1 MRDLRVPFL
10 ASFEGLRGFAALGIF
25 VYHFHH
31 VRAFDALTS
40 KAPVFFGQGWMFV
53 DLFFVLSGWVMAH
66 VYFARLS
73 QRNRADVAGFMV
85 ARVARLYPLHVTVV
99 LTWFFLFHVPGGDGL
114 DRGTLSTLASQLSMT
129 FTWGDLAT
137 RPFVAPTWSISAEFA
152 AYLLFP
158 LLVWAGLPATRLRAV
173 ALICCGLAG
182 YVLLHGAFETIH
194 VITGMAPVRAISGFV
209 IGVGMWKLIGC
220 ARTHGRVRLLELLA
234 LAAFAATILS
244 GMFSFGFLATGILL
258 VGAVSNDKGTIA
270 RIFQIKAFQL
280 LGRLSFSMY
289 MWHWFVIV
297 AFQNLSV
304 SFSAAEGLVVLA
316 ATVIGVLIWSEL
328 SVRYIE
334 QPMGRALKSRLKHVT
349 YTPSLQFCGMKS
361 LNHDTDA
368 QNSL

>member
-66 VYFARLS
+66 VYFAKLS
-73 QRNRADVAGFMV
+73 HRKWSDVAGFMV

-99 LTWFFLFHVPGGDGL
+99 LSWFIIFHVLGGDGL
-114 DRGTLSTLASQLSMT
+114 DSGTLSRLASQLSMT

-158 LLVWAGLPATRLRAV
+158 VLVWAGVPATRLRAI
-173 ALICCGLAG
+173 ALILGGVAG
-182 YVLLHGAFETIH
+182 YVLLHSAFGTIH
-194 VITGMAPVRAISGFV
+194 VITGMAPVRAIAGFV
-209 IGVGMWKLIGC
+209 IGVGMWKLVGDSQTLAN
-220 ARTHGRVRLLELLA
+220 ARILEALA
-234 LAAFAATILS
+234 LVVFTGTVLT
-244 GMFSFGFLATGILL
+244 GMSPFGFLAAGILL
-258 VGAVSNDKGTIA
+258 VCAVSTDRGLIA
-270 RIFQIKAFQL
+270 QVLQMKAFQV

-297 AFQNLSV
+297 AFQNLST
-304 SFSAAEGLVVLA
+304 SFSATEGLVVLA
-316 ATVIGVLIWSEL
+316 GTVIGVLIWLEF

-334 QPMGRALKSRLKHVT
+334 QPMGRALKSLLKHVT
-349 YTPSLQFCGMKS
+349 YKPRLQFRGMKS